1 MSEYKFIKL
10 ILSMSLVMV
19 FLLSACQPSTTPESA
34 ATEPPAVV
42 QTQPPELIKL
52 SLRLP
57 WIVNAQF
64 AGYYTALEKGFFQEE
79 GLEVEIRPGG
89 IDKNSITLVAAGE
102 DTFGLHDTGSLLL
115 ARAQDIPLVA
125 VATFYQ
131 KHPGGVMALADSG
144 ITTLEDFKG
153 KTIGFQEGGP
163 WMLTK
168 AMLKANGISLD
179 DVKTVTVQY
188 DISPLLSGQVDL
200 FTVFATNEP
209 LIAKTQGKDTVV
221 FLPADYGVPTASD
234 ALFTTEEYLKENPE
248 VVQKMIR
255 AIQRGWDYA
264 LKNKKEAVG
273 FLAKYDPQ
281 LDQNLELMKLEAEEP
296 FILTPETQAH
306 GIGYMN
312 DERWKTAYDV
322 LRAEGGLEEDIDYTQ
337 AFTLEFVGK

>member
-1 MSEYKFIKL
+1 MTKHKIIQL
-10 ILSMSLVMV
+10 IFFPLLVLGL
-19 FLLSACQPSTTPESA
+19 LLSACQPTATQAPA
-34 ATEPPAVV
+34 ITQPPATVQTEPPQLVRV
-42 QTQPPELIKL
+42 T
-52 SLRLP
+52 LRLP

-64 AGYYTALEKGFFQEE
+64 AGYYTALEKGFFKEE

-144 ITTLEDFKG
+144 IKTLEDFKG

-179 DVKTVTVQY
+179 DVKTITVQY
-188 DISPLLSGQVDL
+188 DISPLLNGQVDL

-209 LIAKTQGKDTVV
+209 LIAKSQGKDTVV
-221 FLPADYGVPTASD
+221 FLPADNGVPTASD
-234 ALFTTEEYLKENPE
+234 ALFTTEEYLNRNPE
-248 VVQKMIR
+248 VVRKMIK

-264 LKNKKEAVG
+264 LKNKEEAIQ

-281 LDQNLELMKLEAEEP
+281 LDQELELMKLEAEEP
-296 FILTPETQAH
+296 FILTPETQMN
-306 GIGYMN
+306 GIGYMT
-312 DERWKTAYDV
+312 DEKWKTAYEV
-322 LRAEGGLEEDIDYTQ
+322 LRAEGGLEEDLDYTV